1 MPALIIIHFNRYIS
15 FQLQFVRRK
24 SQFVTFFF
32 HPLLLYSLALLL
44 PQSCQFAL
52 SVNTG
57 NNNRLEQA
65 EHISFIFWVTTRTFY
80 CEHVHV
86 QFFSNSISVVVKLVA
101 PFLFCYNNISFV
113 YQHVSKYVNV
123 NWNKDTAIILE
134 LKSCELCSLW
144 LWMFWNN

>member
-1 MPALIIIHFNRYIS
+1 MIFVQFNHRNS
-15 FQLQFVRRK
+15 FIWEIFRHK

-86 QFFSNSISVVVKLVA
+86 QFFSNAICVVVKLVA

-113 YQHVSKYVNV
+113 YQHVTKYVNV
-123 NWNKDTAIILE
+123 NWNKDTANVLE
-134 LKSCELCSLW
+134 LKDCQS
-144 LWMFWNN
+144 WMFRNNSYQI